1 MFFFFLLINFNCN
14 FFEARSFG
22 IGCHHKIQIS
32 STLTR
37 DPPHC
42 LLTTHDYN
50 KRAATSETSDSGSD
64 NNVDVEE
71 ASGSNELMAKEI
83 TLEFAYMCLKNAL
96 NLLPNMH
103 QIFGKTS
110 TKPTSTSEAM
120 RSSSLSKFEEDSSTT
135 NADDAATTTTS
146 GNETG
151 AEMGAADQSSDLL
164 SPNSSFNKVTSA
176 ASSNNNNNTGA
187 SSTGGVKK
195 QNGVSQLRHKLFN
208 CVWPSR
214 PINIAQLQ
222 SLRSCVLVSL
232 AYCSL
237 CIRDYHSTIKY
248 ASILLDGEDPLNAKC
263 PPSNGN
269 R

>member
-1 MFFFFLLINFNCN
+1 M
-14 FFEARSFG
+14 
-22 IGCHHKIQIS
+22 
-32 STLTR
+32 TR
-37 DPPHC
+37 DPLHC

-50 KRAATSETSDSGSD
+50 KRATGESSDSGSD

-71 ASGSNELMAKEI
+71 ASSSNELMAKEI
-83 TLEFAYMCLKNAL
+83 TIEFAYMCLKNAL
-96 NLLPNMH
+96 NLLPSMQ

-120 RSSSLSKFEEDSSTT
+120 CSSSLSKFEEDSST
-135 NADDAATTTTS
+135 NADDAATTATTTS

-151 AEMGAADQSSDLL
+151 AGETDQSSDLL
-164 SPNSSFNKVTSA
+164 SPNSSFNKVTA
-176 ASSNNNNNTGA
+176 ASNNNNTGA
-187 SSTGGVKK
+187 SSGVKK
-195 QNGVSQLRHKLFN
+195 QNGTSQLRHKLFN

-214 PINIAQLQ
+214 PLNIAQLQ
-222 SLRSCVLVSL
+222 NLRSCVLVSL

-248 ASILLDGEDPLNAKC
+248 ATIVLDAEDPLNVKC